1 MSNKSQVKV
10 MLNQLQTPRLLL
22 RHWEDTDIEPFVALN
37 QDIDVMEFFPN
48 TLCREQSLEMIGRIE
63 SGFKTNGYGLFAAQL
78 LETREFIGFVGLNV
92 PRFEC
97 HFTPCVE
104 IGWRLA
110 KAYWG
115 QGLATEAA
123 QAVIDA
129 GFEHYDLS
137 EIVSFTT
144 VHNLRSRRV
153 MEKIGMTNNPAEDF
167 DHPMVTGPLQ
177 RHVLYRKQK
186 A

>member
-1 MSNKSQVKV
+1 

-37 QDIDVMEFFPN
+37 QDIEVMEFFPS
-48 TLCREQSLEMIGRIE
+48 TLSREQSLEMIGRIE
-63 SGFKTNGYGLFAAQL
+63 GGFKTNGYGLWAAQL
-78 LETREFIGFVGLNV
+78 LDSREFIGFVGLNV

-110 KAYWG
+110 RAYWG
-115 QGLATEAA
+115 KGLATEAA
-123 QAVIDA
+123 HAALDA
-129 GFEHYDLS
+129 GFEMFGLS

-144 VHNLRSRRV
+144 VHNIRSRRV
-153 MEKIGMTNNPAEDF
+153 MEKIGMTRDPAEDF

-177 RHVLYRKQK
+177 KHVLYRKRKNGQVIVQ
-186 A
+186 